1 MKKLLLILICLFLSF
16 EVKSKSDDLSG
27 KKLVCENEYEIYGF
41 NFLDTIQVKRIRI
54 DIQKGISYSNDF
66 SYKTTPVEISIGGL
80 STIDRLTLKL
90 NRKTECKLIED
101 NFDSYMD
108 DRLEMIVNEIKSKQK
123 I

>member
-54 DIQKGISYSNDF
+54 DIQKGISYSND
-66 SYKTTPVEISIGGL
+66 
-80 STIDRLTLKL
+80 
-90 NRKTECKLIED
+90 
-101 NFDSYMD
+101 
-108 DRLEMIVNEIKSKQK
+108 
-123 I
+123 